1 MVIFDLVEHEYYLV
15 EQVERT
21 KNFIVVNTDTY
32 DISDDRFAMPKE
44 DYEDLCTHYLKL
56 SKQFNL

>member
-1 MVIFDLVEHEYYLV
+1 MVIFDLVEQEYYLV

-32 DISDDRFAMPKE
+32 DISDDRFVMPKE
-44 DYEDLCTHYLKL
+44 DYEDLDIHYSKL